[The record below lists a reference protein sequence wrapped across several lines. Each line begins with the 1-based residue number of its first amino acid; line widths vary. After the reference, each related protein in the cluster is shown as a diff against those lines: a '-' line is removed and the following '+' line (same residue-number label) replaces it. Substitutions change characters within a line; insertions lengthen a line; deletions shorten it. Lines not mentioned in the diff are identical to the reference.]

1 MQPGL
6 FYGMNGYTQN
16 NNSNNK
22 NIQDLDL
29 TGSDIFDFIYILS
42 QIEAKG
48 RHRKKNGAYCIFPLQ
63 AIKFSAIAYCILDL
77 HMQSQNKDCF
87 LFYFK

>member
-48 RHRKKNGAYCIFPLQ
+48 RHRKKMELIVFFP
-63 AIKFSAIAYCILDL
+63 
-77 HMQSQNKDCF
+77 
-87 LFYFK
+87 FKQ